1 MMLKKIIAALLML
14 MCLCASLSGAL
25 AVDATILEEPQ
36 DEEAWRSVTARA
48 VVGDTLYL
56 LMNGTDGHELF
67 YWKEDMPRAEKL
79 ADNLFYA
86 GYYSSLDE
94 VESMIE
100 GDKKANGLV
109 DPQYA
114 LSLMFSDGERLMG
127 MNGYNGKIFTMTVEG
142 GKVVYQDVVQL
153 KDTSLMYHKSEDYQ
167 YLLSANQYAAAG
179 GKLLYLAEDYTDEGM
194 QDNRLLVIDLTTG
207 EVKRSKV
214 EFPQRVA
221 EWKDGKAVV
230 ICRDEMNA
238 YDAEKGEMRKATLNL
253 YDPAADT
260 LQAMGEMP
268 EESVPYVTYSS
279 ALNALVYVQ
288 NCRIMAMVDLGK
300 PQQVGYIPADWTY
313 NLAVVGS
320 TFVDCPNQVTGRT
333 MSLDYKSDVYLNVYG
348 DYMDS
353 GTRAFTSKY
362 PQVPVY
368 TMNEYYESL
377 EQISQAMV
385 SGDNTLDVLRMNTS
399 YSSFF
404 KLMEKGYCADLSGNK
419 ELMAYVERM
428 QPAFR
433 DAVMKDGKLYA
444 IPLYAYS
451 FDGWYVANGVM
462 EDMGLTIE
470 DIPTNYVELCQFA
483 TRWNDEWVEEYPQ
496 YTLIEYTDD
505 YKAALLNYMVEGYL
519 NYCTAKD
526 QQVRFTSP
534 EFRAMLEAL
543 EAMRTDDL
551 TRGANLENEDEVGYR
566 QGLLMPNY
574 TVVGSF
580 DTDNKYRTFIPMT
593 LTPDTD
599 YVTGVEL
606 ELAFINPRCA
616 NMTEAQNLLL
626 CKLQS
631 LPENN
636 TTNAYTIFADLKEP
650 VENRYYQR
658 NLESMEKAM
667 ERLEAQLA
675 EAPEA
680 EKKDYQM
687 MIDEQKAWNEEYKA
701 TERWE
706 ISAEAIARYD
716 EQIFPHMYVKKP
728 TFLSGTQDSVSP
740 ELRTLMDRYQAGQIK
755 LEQFIRDADNKIMM
769 MQMEDY

>member
-1 MMLKKIIAALLML
+1 MMLKKIISALLLM
-14 MCLCASLSGAL
+14 MCLCAAVSSAL
-25 AVDATILEEPQ
+25 AVDAIILEDVQ
-36 DEEAWRSVTARA
+36 DDEMWRSVSNRA

-56 LMNGTDGHELF
+56 LTNGSDGHVL
-67 YWKEDMPRAEKL
+67 YHWKEDMPQAEKL

-86 GYYSSLDE
+86 GYYSSMDE
-94 VESMIE
+94 VETVIA
-100 GDKKANGLV
+100 GDENAAGRV

-114 LSLMFSDGERLMG
+114 MSLMFSDGERLMG
-127 MNGYNGKIFTMTVEG
+127 MNGYNGKIFTITVEDG
-142 GKVVYQDVVQL
+142 QAVYQDVAQM
-153 KDTSLMYHKSEDYQ
+153 KDTSPMFHKSGDYQ
-167 YLLSANQYAAAG
+167 YLLSANQYAVAG
-179 GKLLYLAEDYTDEGM
+179 GKLLFLAEDYTDEGM
-194 QDNRLLVIDLTTG
+194 QDNRLLVIDLSTG
-207 EVKRSKV
+207 DVTRSKV

-230 ICRDEMNA
+230 LCRDDMNA
-238 YDAEKGEMRKATLNL
+238 YNAETGEMLKPTLNL
-253 YDPAADT
+253 YDPATDT
-260 LQAMGEMP
+260 VQAMGEMP
-268 EESVPYVTYSS
+268 EESMPYVTY
-279 ALNALVYVQ
+279 APTLNALVYVQ
-288 NCRIMAMVDLGK
+288 NCRIMAMVELGQS
-300 PQQVGYIPADWTY
+300 QQVGYIPSDWTY
-313 NLAVVGS
+313 NLAVVGN
-320 TFVDCPNQVTGRT
+320 TFVDCPNQVMGRT
-333 MSLDYKSDVYLNVYG
+333 MALDYNSDVYLNVYG
-348 DYMDS
+348 DYMDQ
-353 GTRAFTSKY
+353 GTMAFTRKY

-368 TMNEYYESL
+368 TMNEYYDSL

-385 SGDNTLDVLRMNTS
+385 SGDNAIDVLRMNTS

-428 QPAFR
+428 QPVFR

-444 IPLYAYS
+444 IPLRAYS

-462 EDMGLTIE
+462 EEMGLTIE
-470 DIPTNYVELCQFA
+470 DIPTNFVELCQFA

-496 YTLIEYTDD
+496 YTLIEYTND
-505 YKAALLNYMVEGYL
+505 YKAAMLNYMMEGYL

-580 DTDNKYRTFIPMT
+580 ETNSQYRTFIPMT

-599 YVTGVEL
+599 YVTHVEL

-626 CKLQS
+626 CKLES
-631 LPENN
+631 LEEDNE
-636 TTNAYTIFADLKEP
+636 TNAYTLFADLKEP

-658 NLESMEKAM
+658 SLESMEKAIQNM
-667 ERLEAQLA
+667 EAELA
-675 EAPEA
+675 NVPEA

-701 TERWE
+701 NNRWE

-716 EQIFPHMYVKKP
+716 EEIVPHMHVKKP
-728 TFLSGTQDSVSP
+728 TFMVGSRDSASP
-740 ELRTLMDRYQAGQIK
+740 ELNTLMERYLAGQIK
-755 LEQFIRDADNKIMM
+755 MEQFIRDADNKIMM

>member
-1 MMLKKIIAALLML
+1 MMFKKIISALLML
-14 MCLCASLSGAL
+14 MCLCAACSGAL
-25 AVDATILEEPQ
+25 AVDATILEEPA
-36 DEEAWRSVTARA
+36 EEEVWRSVTARA

-67 YWKEDMPRAEKL
+67 YWKEDMPQAEKL
-79 ADNLFYA
+79 ADNLFFA
-86 GYYSSLDE
+86 GYYSAMDE
-94 VESMIE
+94 VESVI
-100 GDKKANGLV
+100 KADEKAAGLV

-127 MNGYNGKIFTMTVEG
+127 MNGYNGKIFTMTVEE
-142 GKVVYQDVVQL
+142 GKVVYQDVAQV
-153 KDTSLMYHKSEDYQ
+153 KDTSLMFHKSEDYQ
-167 YLLSANQYAAAG
+167 YLLSANQYAVAG
-179 GKLLYLAEDYTDEGM
+179 GKLLYLVEDYTDEGM
-194 QDNRLLVIDLTTG
+194 QDNRLLVIDLSSG
-207 EVKRSKV
+207 EVTRSKV
-214 EFPQRVA
+214 EYPHRVT
-221 EWKDGKAVV
+221 EWKDGKAVL
-230 ICRDEMNA
+230 ICRDDMNA
-238 YDAEKGEMRKATLNL
+238 YNAETGEMVKPALNL
-253 YDPAADT
+253 YDPATDT
-260 LQAMGEMP
+260 VQSMGEMP
-268 EESVPYVTYSS
+268 EESMPYVTYSA
-279 ALNALVYVQ
+279 ALNALVYAQ
-288 NCRIMAMVDLGK
+288 NCRIMAMVDLGQ

-313 NLAVVGS
+313 NLAAVGS
-320 TFVDCPNQVTGRT
+320 TFVDCPNQVIGRT

-348 DYMDS
+348 DYMDQ
-353 GTRAFTSKY
+353 GTMAFTRKY

-368 TMNEYYESL
+368 TMNEYYDSL

-385 SGDNTLDVLRMNTS
+385 SGDTTIDVLRMNTG

-404 KLMEKGYCADLSGNK
+404 RLMEKGYCADLSGNK

-444 IPLYAYS
+444 IPLRAYS

-505 YKAALLNYMVEGYL
+505 YKAALLNYMVEDYL
-519 NYCTAKD
+519 NYCTAKG
-526 QQVRFTSP
+526 QQVRFNTP

-631 LPENN
+631 LEEDSR
-636 TTNAYTIFADLKEP
+636 TNAYTIFTDLKEP
-650 VENRYYQR
+650 VENAYYQR
-658 NLESMEKAM
+658 NLESMEKAIQRM
-667 ERLEAQLA
+667 EAQLA
-675 EAPEA
+675 ELPEE

-687 MIDEQKAWNEEYKA
+687 MIDEQKAWNEDYKA
-701 TERWE
+701 NERWE

-716 EQIFPHMYVKKP
+716 EQIVPYMYVKKP
-728 TFLSGTQDSVSP
+728 TFMIGSRDSASP
-740 ELRTLMDRYQAGQIK
+740 ELNTLLERYRAGQIK

>member
-1 MMLKKIIAALLML
+1 MLKKIIAALLML

-94 VESMIE
+94 VESMIK

-142 GKVVYQDVVQL
+142 GKVDYQDVVQL

-385 SGDNTLDVLRMNTS
+385 SGDNTLDVLRMNTG

-462 EDMGLTIE
+462 EDMGLTME

-519 NYCTAKD
+519 N
-526 QQVRFTSP
+526 
-534 EFRAMLEAL
+534 
-543 EAMRTDDL
+543 
-551 TRGANLENEDEVGYR
+551 
-566 QGLLMPNY
+566 
-574 TVVGSF
+574 
-580 DTDNKYRTFIPMT
+580 
-593 LTPDTD
+593 
-599 YVTGVEL
+599 
-606 ELAFINPRCA
+606 
-616 NMTEAQNLLL
+616 
-626 CKLQS
+626 
-631 LPENN
+631 
-636 TTNAYTIFADLKEP
+636 
-650 VENRYYQR
+650 
-658 NLESMEKAM
+658 
-667 ERLEAQLA
+667 
-675 EAPEA
+675 
-680 EKKDYQM
+680 
-687 MIDEQKAWNEEYKA
+687 
-701 TERWE
+701 
-706 ISAEAIARYD
+706 
-716 EQIFPHMYVKKP
+716 
-728 TFLSGTQDSVSP
+728 
-740 ELRTLMDRYQAGQIK
+740 
-755 LEQFIRDADNKIMM
+755 
-769 MQMEDY
+769 

>member
-1 MMLKKIIAALLML
+1 MMMLKKIIAALLML
-14 MCLCASLSGAL
+14 MCLCASFSGAL

-94 VESMIE
+94 VESMIK

-142 GKVVYQDVVQL
+142 GKVDYQDVVQL

-260 LQAMGEMP
+260 VQAMGEMP

-385 SGDNTLDVLRMNTS
+385 SGDN
-399 YSSFF
+399 
-404 KLMEKGYCADLSGNK
+404 
-419 ELMAYVERM
+419 
-428 QPAFR
+428 
-433 DAVMKDGKLYA
+433 
-444 IPLYAYS
+444 
-451 FDGWYVANGVM
+451 
-462 EDMGLTIE
+462 
-470 DIPTNYVELCQFA
+470 
-483 TRWNDEWVEEYPQ
+483 
-496 YTLIEYTDD
+496 
-505 YKAALLNYMVEGYL
+505 
-519 NYCTAKD
+519 
-526 QQVRFTSP
+526 
-534 EFRAMLEAL
+534 
-543 EAMRTDDL
+543 
-551 TRGANLENEDEVGYR
+551 
-566 QGLLMPNY
+566 
-574 TVVGSF
+574 
-580 DTDNKYRTFIPMT
+580 
-593 LTPDTD
+593 
-599 YVTGVEL
+599 
-606 ELAFINPRCA
+606 
-616 NMTEAQNLLL
+616 
-626 CKLQS
+626 
-631 LPENN
+631 
-636 TTNAYTIFADLKEP
+636 
-650 VENRYYQR
+650 
-658 NLESMEKAM
+658 
-667 ERLEAQLA
+667 
-675 EAPEA
+675 
-680 EKKDYQM
+680 
-687 MIDEQKAWNEEYKA
+687 
-701 TERWE
+701 
-706 ISAEAIARYD
+706 
-716 EQIFPHMYVKKP
+716 
-728 TFLSGTQDSVSP
+728 
-740 ELRTLMDRYQAGQIK
+740 
-755 LEQFIRDADNKIMM
+755 
-769 MQMEDY
+769 

>member
-1 MMLKKIIAALLML
+1 MMFKRIIALLML
-14 MCLCASLSGAL
+14 MCLCAACSGAL

-56 LMNGTDGHELF
+56 LMNGTEGHELF

-94 VESMIE
+94 VESVIK
-100 GDKKANGLV
+100 GDEKANGQV

-127 MNGYNGKIFTMTVEG
+127 LNGYNGKIFTMAVEN
-142 GKVVYQDVVQL
+142 GKVVYQDVAQM
-153 KDTSLMYHKSEDYQ
+153 KDTSLMFHKDEDYQ
-167 YLLSANQYAAAG
+167 YLLSANQYAVAG

-194 QDNRLLVIDLTTG
+194 QDNCLLVIDLTSG
-207 EVKRSKV
+207 EVTRSKV
-214 EFPQRVA
+214 EFIQRLA
-221 EWKDGKAVV
+221 EWKDGKAVLL
-230 ICRDEMNA
+230 CRDDMNA
-238 YDAEKGEMRKATLNL
+238 YDAEKGEMVKPALNL

-260 LQAMGEMP
+260 VQAMGEMP
-268 EESVPYVTYSS
+268 EESMPYVAYSA

-288 NCRIMAMVDLGK
+288 NCRIMAMIDLGE

-320 TFVDCPNQVTGRT
+320 TFVDCPTHVIGRT

-348 DYMDS
+348 DYMDQ
-353 GTRAFTSKY
+353 GTLAFTRKY

-368 TMNEYYESL
+368 TMNEYYESM

-385 SGDNTLDVLRMNTS
+385 SGDTTLDVLRMNTG
-399 YSSFF
+399 YSNFF
-404 KLMEKGYCADLSGNK
+404 RLMEKGYCADLSGNK

-428 QPAFR
+428 QPALR

-444 IPLYAYS
+444 IPMRAYS

-462 EDMGLTIE
+462 EDMGLTLE

-505 YKAALLNYMVEGYL
+505 YKTALLNYMVEGYL
-519 NYCTAKD
+519 NYCTAKG
-526 QQVRFTSP
+526 QQVRFDTP

-543 EAMRTDDL
+543 EAMRTDEL

-566 QGLLMPNY
+566 QGLLMPTY

-580 DTDNKYRTFIPMT
+580 DASSKYRTFIPMT

-599 YVTGVEL
+599 YVTCVEL

-631 LPENN
+631 LEEDSL
-636 TTNAYTIFADLKEP
+636 TNAYTIFTDLKEP
-650 VENRYYQR
+650 VENKYYEK
-658 NLESMEKAM
+658 NLKRMEEAVKN
-667 ERLEAQLA
+667 LEAQLA
-675 EAPEA
+675 EVPEE

-701 TERWE
+701 ENRWE
-706 ISAEAIARYD
+706 ISAEAIAHYG
-716 EQIFPHMYVKKP
+716 EQIVPHMYVKKP
-728 TFLSGTQDSVSP
+728 TFLSGTQESVSP
-740 ELRTLMDRYQAGQIK
+740 ELRTLMERYQAGQIK